1 MALCRMAV
9 DAANEGSTVIDNRF
23 IRENLPDADGDKLK
37 VYLYGL
43 YLCSSP
49 ILADNTVESVCNVLG
64 MTESALADAFAYW
77 RDEGLVTIVS
87 QSPLEVRYNRPGQK
101 IKLYKPGKFTDFNA
115 QLQSIFGSRM
125 LLAGEYTKYYEFLE
139 ETRLPYEVLLLV
151 AGYCVRMKGED
162 IRSNYVL
169 AVAKAWYALGIRTV
183 EDAEKHIELEDS
195 STESLRRIAKALGKK
210 SAIDLDDR
218 QLYVKWTKSWGFSDE
233 AILLAAKQCKKRGG
247 MERLNALLDEYFVNN
262 RIDPKEIEEYAAHK
276 QEMYDLAKDVTST
289 IGVRYENL
297 DTVISHYVN
306 VWLTRGFDGDA
317 LRLIAEYCLTN
328 GIRTLGGMNAAAE
341 RFRKNGCL
349 DCKSINEYLASL
361 VERDKRIKE
370 AIAATGSSRSVTA
383 SDRDAYGLWK
393 DWGFDDDVIVAA
405 ARECAG
411 RPMAFGAVTKLLT
424 ACRDAKAFSVEAAEK
439 IFRAEGGKRKN
450 DDRRQGDLER
460 KYTKE
465 ELSSFFGDIH
475 DFDDIEV

>member
-1 MALCRMAV
+1 
-9 DAANEGSTVIDNRF
+9 
-23 IRENLPDADGDKLK
+23 
-37 VYLYGL
+37 
-43 YLCSSP
+43 
-49 ILADNTVESVCNVLG
+49 
-64 MTESALADAFAYW
+64 
-77 RDEGLVTIVS
+77 
-87 QSPLEVRYNRPGQK
+87 
-101 IKLYKPGKFTDFNA
+101 
-115 QLQSIFGSRM
+115 
-125 LLAGEYTKYYEFLE
+125 
-139 ETRLPYEVLLLV
+139 
-151 AGYCVRMKGED
+151 
-162 IRSNYVL
+162 
-169 AVAKAWYALGIRTV
+169 
-183 EDAEKHIELEDS
+183 
-195 STESLRRIAKALGKK
+195 
-210 SAIDLDDR
+210 
-218 QLYVKWTKSWGFSDE
+218 
-233 AILLAAKQCKKRGG
+233 
-247 MERLNALLDEYFVNN
+247 
-262 RIDPKEIEEYAAHK
+262 
-276 QEMYDLAKDVTST
+276 
-289 IGVRYENL
+289 
-297 DTVISHYVN
+297 
-306 VWLTRGFDGDA
+306 
-317 LRLIAEYCLTN
+317 
-328 GIRTLGGMNAAAE
+328 MNAAAE